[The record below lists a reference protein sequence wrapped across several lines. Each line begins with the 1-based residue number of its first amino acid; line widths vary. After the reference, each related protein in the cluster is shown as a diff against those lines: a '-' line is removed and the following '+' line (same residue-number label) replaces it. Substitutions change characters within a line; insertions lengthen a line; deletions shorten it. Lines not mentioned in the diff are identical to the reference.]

1 MLVLTAM
8 GCGMQNLCRRRQVSC
23 DWWTRGHVTSWPPL
37 IGQHGDDEDD
47 NSSFGYSVA
56 ISNNLFREEAVA
68 SRSLPPCMN
77 CVLIEMGEMVCY
89 TGILKIIFG
98 AAEKYLTFVL
108 VEKCP
113 DCGRVPPGRRKKP
126 KERIKLFRKLSARKP
141 AHGHKQ
147 QFHPHQRHQV
157 SRKYFLIAS
166 NIFGISATPD
176 Q

>member
-1 MLVLTAM
+1 M

-37 IGQHGDDEDD
+37 IGQHGDEEDD

-89 TGILKIIFG
+89 TGK
-98 AAEKYLTFVL
+98 
-108 VEKCP
+108 
-113 DCGRVPPGRRKKP
+113 
-126 KERIKLFRKLSARKP
+126 
-141 AHGHKQ
+141 
-147 QFHPHQRHQV
+147 
-157 SRKYFLIAS
+157 
-166 NIFGISATPD
+166 
-176 Q
+176 

>member
-23 DWWTRGHVTSWPPL
+23 AWWTRGHVTSWPPL

-98 AAEKYLTFVL
+98 AA
-108 VEKCP
+108 
-113 DCGRVPPGRRKKP
+113 
-126 KERIKLFRKLSARKP
+126 A
-141 AHGHKQ
+141 
-147 QFHPHQRHQV
+147 
-157 SRKYFLIAS
+157 
-166 NIFGISATPD
+166 
-176 Q
+176 